1 MANNSLYTLPSDA
14 VWFSKSTSAISHI
27 QKLTLLTVTGCSSGI
42 GAALATRLATQTSNR
57 VVATARQVSAL
68 SYLPDDAPN
77 VLKVALDVT
86 SLEAI
91 DAAFKKA
98 VERFGRVDVV
108 VNNAGYTVMGDTE
121 AATAKEARDLFDTN
135 FWGAVDVTKR
145 ALSVLRD
152 ENPKTGQQ
160 GGVILFV
167 SSMGGFITTPGGAF
181 YHASKFAME
190 GFAESVAKELDPAW
204 NIHFSILEPG
214 GTTTEYLGRSFKYM
228 ATRHP
233 AYAAPQ
239 MPTNAMLGLLGN
251 KELLKNFSS
260 ADDIARAMWELLTR
274 GQSIPIRVPLGED
287 AWDYVVAETDNV
299 KKELDS
305 LKEFRI
311 DEDERCTVIGESG
324 VIGTLDYLPRQHDN
338 SNSNTLPN

>member
-1 MANNSLYTLPSDA
+1 MANNSLYKLPSDA
-14 VWFSKSTSAISHI
+14 VWFI
-27 QKLTLLTVTGCSSGI
+27 TGCSSGI

-91 DAAFKKA
+91 DAAFNKA
-98 VERFGRVDVV
+98 VEHFGRVDVV

-121 AATAKEARDLFDTN
+121 GATAREARDLFDTN

-145 ALSVLRD
+145 ALGVLRD

-190 GFAESVAKELDPAW
+190 GFAESVVKELDPAW

-233 AYAAPQ
+233 AYAAPH
-239 MPTNAMLGLLGN
+239 MPTNSMLGLLGN
-251 KELLKNFSS
+251 EELLKNFSS
-260 ADDIARAMWELLTR
+260 ADDIARGMWELLTR

-287 AWDYVVAETDNV
+287 AFDYVVAETENV

-305 LKEFRI
+305 LREFSRSFGGGMRS
-311 DEDERCTVIGESG
+311 EEKAVLNKLG
-324 VIGTLDYLPRQHDN
+324 
-338 SNSNTLPN
+338 

>member
-1 MANNSLYTLPSDA
+1 MADNSLYTLPSDA
-14 VWFSKSTSAISHI
+14 VWFI
-27 QKLTLLTVTGCSSGI
+27 TGCSSGI

-204 NIHFSILEPG
+204 NIHLSILEPG

-233 AYAAPQ
+233 AYAAPH
-239 MPTNAMLGLLGN
+239 MSTNAMLGLLGN
-251 KELLKNFSS
+251 EELLKNFSS
-260 ADDIARAMWELLTR
+260 ADDIARGMWELLTR

-305 LKEFRI
+305 LREFSRSFGGGMRS
-311 DEDERCTVIGESG
+311 EEKAVLNKLG
-324 VIGTLDYLPRQHDN
+324 
-338 SNSNTLPN
+338 

>member
-1 MANNSLYTLPSDA
+1 MANNGLYKLPSDA
-14 VWFSKSTSAISHI
+14 VWFI
-27 QKLTLLTVTGCSSGI
+27 TGCSSGI
-42 GAALATRLATQTSNR
+42 GAALATRLATKTSNR

-77 VLKVALDVT
+77 VLKVSLDVT
-86 SLEAI
+86 SLDAI
-91 DAAFKKA
+91 DTAFKKA

-121 AATAKEARDLFDTN
+121 AATAQEARDLFDTN

-145 ALSVLRD
+145 ALGVLRD
-152 ENPKTGQQ
+152 ENPKTGQR

-204 NIHFSILEPG
+204 NIHFSIMEPG

-228 ATRHP
+228 ETRHP
-233 AYAAPQ
+233 AYAAPT

-251 KELLKNFSS
+251 EELLKNFSS
-260 ADDIARAMWELLTR
+260 ADDIARGMWELLTR

-287 AWDYVVAETDNV
+287 AFDYVVAETENV

-305 LKEFRI
+305 LKEFSRSFGGGMRS
-311 DEDERCTVIGESG
+311 EEKAVLNKLG
-324 VIGTLDYLPRQHDN
+324 
-338 SNSNTLPN
+338 

>member
-1 MANNSLYTLPSDA
+1 MATNSLYTLPSDA
-14 VWFSKSTSAISHI
+14 VWFI
-27 QKLTLLTVTGCSSGI
+27 TGCSSGI
-42 GAALATRLATQTSNR
+42 GAALATRLATQTGSR

-91 DAAFKKA
+91 DAAFQKA

-121 AATAKEARDLFDTN
+121 ASTAREGRDLFDTN

-145 ALSVLRD
+145 ALGVLRD
-152 ENPKTGQQ
+152 ENPKTGQR

-214 GTTTEYLGRSFKYM
+214 GTTTEYLGRSFKNM

-233 AYAAPQ
+233 AYAGPH
-239 MPTNAMLGLLGN
+239 MPTNAMLGLLE
-251 KELLKNFSS
+251 KEELRKNFSS
-260 ADDIARAMWELLTR
+260 ADDIARGMWELLTR
-274 GQSIPIRVPLGED
+274 GQSIPIRVPLGQD
-287 AWDYVVAETDNV
+287 AWDYVVAEAENV
-299 KKELDS
+299 KKELDALRGFS
-305 LKEFRI
+305 RSFGGAMG
-311 DEDERCTVIGESG
+311 GEEKAALTKLG
-324 VIGTLDYLPRQHDN
+324 
-338 SNSNTLPN
+338 